1 MRVAFE
7 VGSELSALAVARE
20 AVVRQASAW
29 GAPVDIEV
37 FGLLV
42 NEVLAN
48 AIEHGAPPIGAA
60 VELDADRLR
69 AEVHDSSPA
78 MPVQRR
84 PSAGD
89 LDGRG
94 VWLVDRGASAWGV
107 ERLAIGK
114 CVWFELRGEAQ
125 G

>member
-37 FGLLV
+37 FRLLV

-48 AIEHGAPPIGAA
+48 AIEHGAPPIGASVGLA
-60 VELDADRLR
+60 AGGLR
-69 AEVHDSSPA
+69 VEVHDSSLV
-78 MPVQRR
+78 MPIHRQ

-94 VWLVDRGASAWGV
+94 VWLVDRVASAWGV

-114 CVWFELRGEAQ
+114 FVWFELRGGAQ